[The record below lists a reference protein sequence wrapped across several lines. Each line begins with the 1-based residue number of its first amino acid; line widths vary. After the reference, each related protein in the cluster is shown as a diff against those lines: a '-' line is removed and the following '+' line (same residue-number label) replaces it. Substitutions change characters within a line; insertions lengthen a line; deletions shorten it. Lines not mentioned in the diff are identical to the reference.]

1 MKNLLFQQPET
12 ESDLTFVMRCLWAL
26 DPNRHLFLGDFR
38 DYART
43 VFEQRLVV
51 RGFGVESS
59 CVDEIANLA
68 KEFPCSARTRQCW
81 QQIADQMKR
90 RLERIHVY
98 EFAQGD
104 SRELKEFVERACH
117 YGSGHYFTT
126 SGDLPCEFLSAGRLG
141 FNATLEAVAW
151 GLREHLSPESVNGA
165 ILLWTIWCL
174 ETHWPEG
181 KTAGHFRTVFS
192 LSWQLAKEMQGQ
204 PGNPDRWGISRL
216 LSLGADLRV
225 VDSLIRSGGSSLAH
239 GLASLAT
246 LRQLELLHK
255 AGIALDDPDPIDVRP
270 LHNAIRDKKW
280 RNAAWLLDH
289 GADPNSRHLS
299 ITPVIVMCAERNA
312 PYSLIERVLALGADP
327 NAQGH
332 CRRTALHAAAFTGD
346 LQVTRKLIAH
356 GVDLE
361 ALDTWGHTPLY
372 RAVFAMLA
380 GEGDR
385 MSVTEALVVSGANPN
400 PSGTQGP
407 TLKDFLLRAREL
419 GAPENIVS
427 TLLLTLRPL

>member
-1 MKNLLFQQPET
+1 MKHLLFQQPAT
-12 ESDLTFVMRCLWAL
+12 EGDLTFVMRCLWAL

-43 VFEQRLVV
+43 VFDQRLVV

-59 CVDEIANLA
+59 CVDEIAKLA
-68 KEFPCSARTRQCW
+68 KEFPCSDRTRQCW
-81 QQIADQMKR
+81 QQIAGQMKKH
-90 RLERIHVY
+90 LELIHVY
-98 EFAQGD
+98 EIAQGD
-104 SRELKEFVERACH
+104 TKELKEFVERACH

-126 SGDLPCEFLSAGRLG
+126 STDLPGELLSAGRLG

-174 ETHWPEG
+174 ETQWPEG
-181 KTAGHFRTVFS
+181 KTAGHFRTGFS
-192 LSWQLAKEMQGQ
+192 LSWQLAKEMQGP
-204 PGNPDRWGISRL
+204 PGDPDRGVISRL

-225 VDSLIRSGGSSLAH
+225 ADSIIRSGGSSLAH
-239 GLASLAT
+239 GFASLAT
-246 LRQLELLHK
+246 VTQLEFLLK
-255 AGIALDDPDPIDVRP
+255 AGLALDDPDPIDVRP
-270 LHNAIRDKKW
+270 LHNAIRDKNW

-299 ITPVIVMCAERNA
+299 INPIIVMCAERKA
-312 PYSLIERVLALGADP
+312 PYSLIERALALGADP

-346 LQVTRKLIAH
+346 LQVVRKLIAN

-385 MSVTEALVVSGANPN
+385 MPVIEALVSSGANPN

-407 TLKDFLLRAREL
+407 TLKDFLLLGREL
-419 GAPENIVS
+419 GAPDDIVS
-427 TLLLTLRPL
+427 TLLHTLSLQ